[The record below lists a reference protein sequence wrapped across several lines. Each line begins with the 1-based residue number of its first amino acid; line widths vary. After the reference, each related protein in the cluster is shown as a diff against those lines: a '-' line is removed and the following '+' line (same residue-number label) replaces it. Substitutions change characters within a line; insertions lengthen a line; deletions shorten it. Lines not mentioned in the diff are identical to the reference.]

1 MQGFEC
7 AVHEHTHS
15 DVAIRRKNVN
25 VSLEATGLRPVSPE
39 VLEEMVAK
47 AVRLKS

>member
-1 MQGFEC
+1 MHG
-7 AVHEHTHS
+7 HTHS

-39 VLEEMVAK
+39 ALEEMVTK
-47 AVRLKS
+47 AVRLRP